1 MTNTFGPEL
10 DAELAYRRETLL
22 RRRSVSGDRGWLA
35 RVLRSGEVVDPS
47 PRVLATRAG
56 QRAA

>member
-22 RRRSVSGDRGWLA
+22 RRRSVGGDRGWLA
-35 RVLRSGEVVDPS
+35 WVLRSGEAVDPAA
-47 PRVLATRAG
+47 RVLATRAG
-56 QRAA
+56 QRAS